1 MNLIEWMQKS
11 RWNVN
16 NMSKALGITAGYLSQ
31 IRRGRIPSLQLAMAI
46 IRFTDGEVLLYDLG
60 FGGGYERNK
69 IKSVG

>member
-1 MNLIEWMQKS
+1 MNLIAWMKIN

-60 FGGGYERNK
+60 FGVEVKDENNR
-69 IKSVG
+69 SL